1 MNDTNIWFLYSDAVL
16 TSLNYFWRALW
27 AFILGYIISSMIQ
40 VFVTRDRMQKA
51 MGEAGRGSVALGTFF
66 GFISSSCSFAALATT
81 KALFKKGAG
90 FVPAL
95 AFLLASTNLVIEL
108 GIIIAVFLG
117 WQFVVGEYV
126 GGIFLILFAWLGYR
140 LTRPTEMIR
149 KARQRLRD
157 REGVADVGSDQSDW
171 LGKLQST
178 KGWRQV
184 AHKYFM
190 EWGMVWK
197 DVTVGF
203 TIAGIIAAFVPPV
216 FFETLFIGAGQ
227 SGTPLSFFAVLENVV
242 IGPIAAFFTFIG
254 SMGNIPLAAIL
265 YNNGVSFGG
274 IMAFIFSDLVVFPV
288 IRINA
293 KYYGWKMA
301 LYILG
306 LLFGALI
313 ITALVL
319 HYSFALIGILPK
331 GGINVVQGD
340 RFAIDYTFYL
350 NVVFLG
356 ITGVLAW
363 LAFRPKFEGEHHHGG
378 SRSMIERVL
387 FGLAIASYLWLAGGL
402 IVTLVTSGPSS

>member
-1 MNDTNIWFLYSDAVL
+1 
-16 TSLNYFWRALW
+16 
-27 AFILGYIISSMIQ
+27 
-40 VFVTRDRMQKA
+40 MQKA
-51 MGEAGRGSVALGTFF
+51 MGESGRGSVALGTFF

-95 AFLLASTNLVIEL
+95 SFLLASTNLVIEL

-157 REGVADVGSDQSDW
+157 REGIADVGSDQPNWQD
-171 LGKLQST
+171 KLQSV

-184 AHKYFM
+184 ARKYFM

-227 SGTPLSFFAVLENVV
+227 SGTTMSFFAVLENVV

-288 IRINA
+288 IRINV

-313 ITALVL
+313 ATALVL
-319 HYSFALIGILPK
+319 HYSFALIGILPES
-331 GGINVVQGD
+331 GINVTQSD

-350 NVVFLG
+350 NLLFLG
-356 ITGVLAW
+356 FTGVLAW
-363 LAFRPKFEGEHHHGG
+363 LAFQPLSKGTSDEEHRHGG
-378 SRSMIERVL
+378 SRSMVEQVL
-387 FGLAIASYLWLAGGL
+387 FWLAIASYLWLAGGL
-402 IVTLVTSGPSS
+402 IVTLVTSGSSS